1 MQANLNHAEVVE
13 TTERVKEDFKK
24 LIKETLAVL

>member
-24 LIKETLAVL
+24 LIKEILVVL